1 MPIQT
6 LGIFDSVYDWVVN
19 KLINPLMTWL
29 GNILSSI
36 FNWIFEDILQ
46 PYVFP
51 VIENLWNS
59 IFVNIANVL
68 YADLYSHYCGALDL
82 LDTLTKGFDVLI
94 GLSDITYIDEHGI
107 QQSDTLLNYVIFHS
121 NMRSIIAGV
130 TFIALALAI
139 MFAIYSVM
147 KSTLDFDFE
156 GKRPV
161 GRVMTATF
169 KTMIAFLMVP
179 LIVWVGMQLLSVVLK
194 ATANAIS
201 GSSGDMSLGN
211 IILAVSAVN
220 AGKGGWNE
228 AKQEFSLTDPSAP
241 WYKLTHN
248 TEFPNYGYLN
258 FAGDINISEIDYIIG
273 FASAI
278 GCLIITLICLVTFIK
293 RIYDIAVLYIVSP
306 YFSATIVLDDGQKF
320 REWRNMFIGKCIS
333 GVGSALGM
341 RIFLMLVPIIMG
353 DEIQFFDNGVLDLA
367 GGYVLKLVFII
378 GGMYAVLKSAPMLTS
393 LVSTAAAHD
402 ERASMGKG
410 AMLLGAAT
418 MGARRKGWNK
428 LKEGAGG
435 LADELKDRLTGKNG
449 ANQKFSGGGRI
460 SGKFAGG
467 QEIEMQEFEKAK
479 NPLAFDGDF
488 GKKLNDGMSKESLT
502 EKYTSGTEAISEAG
516 ENDPT
521 WAAEEKYAP
530 DLGTIR
536 EEDENNWSEEDEESS
551 ESDVF
556 TGDDNGIG
564 LDTIPEVDEEKWEQ
578 DYERE
583 NMSEVD
589 KARERF
595 SADPLSAMNN
605 VGYSEL
611 FPDKT
616 KADGGKK
623 TTQSELE
630 GYINS
635 FPGKTTSSVN
645 SDFEVSGR
653 APDFGDIVENH
664 FGGDERSGADFASGS
679 INDSRDSTSSTSS
692 TSSYSAGIQQNSPTQ
707 SEIESYINSFPG
719 TTISSVKPDFEVS
732 GRAPDYG
739 DIVNDYFSAGTPDF
753 SVSGKSPLDI
763 REDYFDSN
771 TQDFSVTGQ
780 SPLDIHDDYF
790 GGENISSINDV
801 SSNRSSAFSGV
812 SLDEIPEMR
821 VGGYREKSILD
832 DDDTV
837 K

>member
-6 LGIFDSVYDWVVN
+6 LGIFDSVYDWVAN

-94 GLSDITYIDEHGI
+94 GLSDITYLDEHGI

-139 MFAIYSVM
+139 MFAVYSVM
-147 KSTLDFDFE
+147 RSTLDFDFE
-156 GKRPV
+156 GRRPV
-161 GRVMTATF
+161 GRVMTAAF

-201 GSSGDMSLGN
+201 GSSGDMSIGS
-211 IILAVSAVN
+211 IILAVSSVN

-228 AKQEFSLTDPSAP
+228 AKQAFSLTDPSAP

-248 TEFPNYGYLN
+248 AEFPNYGYLN
-258 FAGDINISEIDYIIG
+258 FAVDINISEIDYIIG

-293 RIYDIAVLYIVSP
+293 RIYDIALLYVVSP

-320 REWRNMFIGKCIS
+320 REWRSLFIGKCIS
-333 GVGSALGM
+333 GVGAALGM

-353 DEIQFFDNGVLDLA
+353 DEIQFFDNGVIDLA

-378 GGMYAVLKSAPMLTS
+378 GGMYAVLKSAPTLTS
-393 LVSTAAAHD
+393 LVSTAAGHD

-410 AMLLGAAT
+410 SMLFGAAT
-418 MGARRKGWNK
+418 MGMRRKAWNMA
-428 LKEGAGG
+428 KEGMGG
-435 LADELKDRLTGKNG
+435 LKDRIFSNNSKS
-449 ANQKFSGGGRI
+449 ASQKFSGAGKP

-467 QEIEMQEFEKAK
+467 QEIEMQEFAKAK
-479 NPLAFDGDF
+479 NPLAFEGNF

-502 EKYTSGTEAISEAG
+502 EKYTSGTEAIPEAG
-516 ENDPT
+516 EDDPK
-521 WAAEEKYAP
+521 WAAEDKYAP
-530 DLGTIR
+530 DLGTIS
-536 EEDENNWSEEDEESS
+536 EEDEDNWSEDDEESS
-551 ESDVF
+551 ESGVF
-556 TGDDNGIG
+556 AGDDNGTG

-578 DYERE
+578 DYDRE

-589 KARERF
+589 KAREKF
-595 SADPLSAMNN
+595 SADPLSAMKN
-605 VGYSEL
+605 VDYSEL
-611 FPDKT
+611 FPDKA

-623 TTQSELE
+623 SPTQSEIE

-635 FPGKTTSSVN
+635 FPGTTTSSVKP
-645 SDFEVSGR
+645 DFEVSGR

-664 FGGDERSGADFASGS
+664 FGGGGDSGADFVSGS
-679 INDSRDSTSSTSS
+679 INDSRDSTSSTESR
-692 TSSYSAGIQQNSPTQ
+692 QEKSPTQ
-707 SEIESYINSFPG
+707 SEIEGYINSFPG
-719 TTISSVKPDFEVS
+719 TTTSSVKPDFEVS

-739 DIVNDYFSAGTPDF
+739 DVVNDYFNVSAPDF
-753 SVSGKSPLDI
+753 SVSEKSPLDI
-763 REDYFDSN
+763 REDYFGGT

-780 SPLDIHDDYF
+780 SPLDIHEDYF
-790 GGENISSINDV
+790 GGGNISSINDV
-801 SSNRSSAFSGV
+801 SSNRSSASSGV
-812 SLDEIPEMR
+812 SLDDIPEMR

-832 DDDTV
+832 TDDPD